1 MKDDEKYNC
10 QSRMQCLQ
18 LLHSLKENSPIEYM
32 YHLQQ
37 IKAFEQTICDLEA
50 YYAKTYS
57 LAVKTEGLIA
67 SEKGIS

>member
-1 MKDDEKYNC
+1 MEVDEQDNC
-10 QSRMQCLQ
+10 QSRVQCLR

-57 LAVKTEGLIA
+57 LAVKAGEKIV
-67 SEKGIS
+67 SEKA